1 MSVMQNKHR
10 YKVTKNNPNLW
21 INNFPWKKHSG
32 HKYSRGRVV
41 VYGGKKEFVGATI
54 LSSLAALRTGTG
66 SVKIICS
73 KHTIHTYSV
82 KFPSVL
88 KVEINNV
95 RDLKKFLKKEKIT
108 SILIGP
114 GAGSNKKIK
123 KIVKLILRKVKYVVL
138 DADALTCFKKDL
150 KSLYSLLDKNKI
162 ITPHIAEFHKI
173 FPKIKK
179 NINNIEKI
187 RTAGKLIKSN
197 ILLKG
202 PNTIILSYD
211 KKIVINYHSSPEL
224 AVIGSG
230 DVLSGLIVSL
240 IGKKKMN
247 PFLAGCS
254 AAWLHGDIAK
264 KYGKGLISEDIIKGI
279 SGALKRLKDGK
290 FIR

>member
-1 MSVMQNKHR
+1 MQKTHK
-10 YKVTKNNPNLW
+10 YKILKNSPKLW
-21 INNFPWKKHSG
+21 INHFPWKKFSG
-32 HKYSRGRVV
+32 HKYSQGRVV

-54 LSSLAALRTGTG
+54 LSSLAALKTGSG

-73 KHTIHTYSV
+73 KDTIHTYTV

-88 KVEINNV
+88 KTEIN
-95 RDLKKFLKKEKIT
+95 DIYELKKLINKEKIT

-114 GAGSNKKIK
+114 GAGTNKKIK
-123 KIVKLILRKVKYVVL
+123 NITKLILKKIKYVVL
-138 DADALTCFKKDL
+138 DADALTCFKNDL

-179 NINNIEKI
+179 NITNIEKVKEA
-187 RTAGKLIKSN
+187 RKKIKSN
-197 ILLKG
+197 IILKG

-211 KKIVINYHSSPEL
+211 KKVVINYHSSPDL

-240 IGKKKMN
+240 VGEKKMT
-247 PFLAGCS
+247 PFLAGC
-254 AAWLHGDIAK
+254 AATWLHGDIAK
-264 KYGKGLISEDIIKGI
+264 KYGKGLISEDLINGI
-279 SGALKRLKDGK
+279 SGALKRLKNGK
-290 FIR
+290 FVK